1 MKKEWIIKK
10 ILSLLIPIFIV
21 SVFSF
26 SILHLIP
33 GDPARYLLGEFATE
47 EQLAKFRHQLGL
59 DRPLYIQYIDWMS
72 KVLRGDFGTSL
83 VQGVPVSE
91 LIAGRLSYTLKLTV
105 TAWIIAWVFGLVFG
119 MLAAVYKHTLFDY
132 IVMTLAVFF
141 MSMPYFW
148 LGILLILIF
157 GVKLGILPISGPGD
171 WRHLILP
178 SLTLGLPQVAVIARL
193 TRANML
199 DVLEKDYI
207 MTARAKGLPERMVVY
222 KHALRNALI
231 PLVTYMFLQIPWL
244 FGGAVVTET
253 VFGWPGMGNLLVM
266 AIFQRDYPV
275 VQAIVLIIGVLT
287 VIANFLADITY
298 TIIDPRVRIMGGE

>member
-1 MKKEWIIKK
+1 MKKGWIIKK
-10 ILSLLIPIFIV
+10 ALSLLIPIFIV

-105 TAWIIAWVFGLVFG
+105 TAWIIAWVFGLLFG